1 MAAMQL
7 RESPLLDLEAH
18 SSRSSTIASVHP
30 QSAPNIIYSLQRAT
44 QVLLIEP
51 PPEQY
56 SNSQLTT
63 GRRHTAESCC
73 AAVRCPL
80 CRWVALPVP
89 SRNTTAAA
97 KCDASVAAFQ

>member
-30 QSAPNIIYSLQRAT
+30 QSPPNIIYSLHRAT
-44 QVLLIEP
+44 QVLLNEP

-56 SNSQLTT
+56 SNSQHYGTQTHCRVLL
-63 GRRHTAESCC
+63 CC
-73 AAVRCPL
+73 RQ
-80 CRWVALPVP
+80 VP
-89 SRNTTAAA
+89 I
-97 KCDASVAAFQ
+97 V